1 MKIKQ
6 SELNNLITEIAQ
18 NNEISKGVAVIID
31 QQGCDTDEAITIYL
45 QDNPNVG
52 HESVTQSLIDYPI
65 SNGMDN
71 AFLKE
76 INSTVDDVLR
86 EITESNIKL
95 AEEDED
101 VLAPEIDEPEIEEEP
116 IEDEPVEVE
125 PAEDDLESEL
135 GGKAEFN
142 SSVQQVLSMVHK
154 VIQEPREY
162 YSLLN
167 GQETPEGTI
176 NYPGILQMVVVNPRE
191 KRRTMRI
198 ILGKRIGDIV
208 MDHLESEDDDLGV
221 EDEDNAIYGPFGK
234 VDEEVNDG
242 K

>member
-1 MKIKQ
+1 MKIKR
-6 SELNNLITEIAQ
+6 SELNNLITEVAQ
-18 NNEISKGVAVIID
+18 NNEISKGVALIID
-31 QQGCDTDEAITIYL
+31 KQGVDVDEAVTIYL
-45 QDNPNVG
+45 KDNPSTT
-52 HESVTQSLIDYPI
+52 ESSVTQSLIDYPI

-76 INSTVDDVLR
+76 IDSTVNDVIKEIIKSNTELTEEEDDVLTSTMD
-86 EITESNIKL
+86 EL
-95 AEEDED
+95 PAEDEP
-101 VLAPEIDEPEIEEEP
+101 V
-116 IEDEPVEVE
+116 EDEPVEVA
-125 PAEDDLESEL
+125 PPEDELGDEL

-142 SSVQQVLSMVHK
+142 SSVQQVLSMIHK

-191 KRRTMRI
+191 KRRSMRA

-208 MDHLESEDDDLGV
+208 MDHLESEANDD
-221 EDEDNAIYGPFGK
+221 I
-234 VDEEVNDG
+234 
-242 K
+242 